1 MKDSILKILKYLTA
15 LIKMV
20 SLSISNMFIKVSLR
34 KENLMGK
41 VNLYLEIMNKY
52 MMEIGFKATLLKAL
66 FKNKISSIQ
75 DSYTKTYL
83 QELDSLK

>member
-1 MKDSILKILKYLTA
+1 MKGSILKILKYLTV

-20 SLSISNMFIKVSLR
+20 SLSISNIFIKVSLR

-52 MMEIGFKATLLKAL
+52 MMEIGFKVTLLKAL
-66 FKNKISSIQ
+66 FKNKISFIQ

>member
-1 MKDSILKILKYLTA
+1 MKGSILKILKYLTV

-34 KENLMGK
+34 KENLMEK

-52 MMEIGFKATLLKAL
+52 MTEIGFKATLLKAL
-66 FKNKISSIQ
+66 FKNKISFIQ

>member
-1 MKDSILKILKYLTA
+1 MKGSILKILKYLTV

-20 SLSISNMFIKVSLR
+20 SLSISNIFIKVSLK

-66 FKNKISSIQ
+66 FKNKISFIQ
-75 DSYTKTYL
+75 DSYTKMYL
-83 QELDSLK
+83 QGLDNLK

>member
-1 MKDSILKILKYLTA
+1 MKGSILKILKYLTV

-20 SLSISNMFIKVSLR
+20 SLSISNIFIKVSLK

-52 MMEIGFKATLLKAL
+52 MMEIGFKVTLLKAL
-66 FKNKISSIQ
+66 FKNKISFIQ
-75 DSYTKTYL
+75 DSYIKTYL

>member
-66 FKNKISSIQ
+66 FKNKISFIQ
-75 DSYTKTYL
+75 DSYIKTYL

>member
-52 MMEIGFKATLLKAL
+52 MMEIGFKVTLLKAL
-66 FKNKISSIQ
+66 FKNKISFIQ
-75 DSYTKTYL
+75 DNYTKTYL
-83 QELDSLK
+83 QESDSLK